1 MNSVKL
7 LEGLN
12 VKYVLHVFMY
22 LKLVVFFRQPRVL
35 LEGTSAPI
43 ECYNIRQIMDA
54 TT

>member
-1 MNSVKL
+1 MKYGTCLGGPMNSVKL

-43 ECYNIRQIMDA
+43 E
-54 TT
+54 